1 MNSMIYHVLSFST
14 KESCQFIALHSTGY
28 ILQPSARLVSYEPCS
43 TKKYTITTR
52 QESNICIAQRIS
64 FHWSS
69 LWRMYVRSNTKYHWL
84 LWRCSL
90 VVWFMLPSIQTS
102 CFEWKSGCWPIDG
115 LWRPILCG
123 NEFFLLVFFWFRD
136 WPSDGV
142 GERTSSS
149 AEKRNIKKQRRFWA
163 THVIRKW
170 TFRIYP
176 NFRQK
181 PPL

>member
-1 MNSMIYHVLSFST
+1 MTPN
-14 KESCQFIALHSTGY
+14 
-28 ILQPSARLVSYEPCS
+28 
-43 TKKYTITTR
+43 
-52 QESNICIAQRIS
+52 
-64 FHWSS
+64 
-69 LWRMYVRSNTKYHWL
+69 
-84 LWRCSL
+84 
-90 VVWFMLPSIQTS
+90 FM
-102 CFEWKSGCWPIDG
+102 C
-115 LWRPILCG
+115 

-176 NFRQK
+176 NFRK
-181 PPL
+181 TRLYNLDKNYDT